1 MAPSSG
7 GAVQQCGAFRPNL
20 VHNKGVKILMKYL
33 RRDKIGFIFLQIFF
47 AVLHWCNHG
56 EIFGE
61 TSRRKRLGQKFGSAT
76 SKWFWSYCDI
86 GALSSKEDKRPEML
100 TSVKRRRYY
109 GRFFHFHSSLK
120 GGQNVMICHSQS
132 KVGHTT
138 IIYWL
143 QYSTMYNY
151 SRTVG
156 TYRDLGTGPW
166 FLNIF

>member
-1 MAPSSG
+1 
-7 GAVQQCGAFRPNL
+7 
-20 VHNKGVKILMKYL
+20 MKC
-33 RRDKIGFIFLQIFF
+33 DTVSNFTVGISE
-47 AVLHWCNHG
+47 N
-56 EIFGE
+56 
-61 TSRRKRLGQKFGSAT
+61 GSAT
-76 SKWFWSYCDI
+76 SKRFWSYCDI

-100 TSVKRRRYY
+100 TSVKRRGYY

-166 FLNIF
+166 TFFSPAVNMLTLLQSGEDYSHPIYLSPVFFFCNSK

>member
-1 MAPSSG
+1 MVG
-7 GAVQQCGAFRPNL
+7 QNL
-20 VHNKGVKILMKYL
+20 LPLVGIGL
-33 RRDKIGFIFLQIFF
+33 REL
-47 AVLHWCNHG
+47 
-56 EIFGE
+56 
-61 TSRRKRLGQKFGSAT
+61 RLGQKFGSVT
-76 SKWFWSYCDI
+76 SKRFWSYCAI

-100 TSVKRRRYY
+100 TSVKRRGYY

-166 FLNIF
+166 FLKIFLPCSKYVNPTAIRGRLLPSHMLVSSVFLLHQQIVRQPVF